1 MNVFN
6 SDIALVLSSVTS
18 YNSMTRYSRSL
29 SLFIF
34 VLILSGL
41 FSSSVHLHDDLY
53 EFSNSDQ
60 QIIVQDHNF
69 CTICASQFKYE
80 VSDEAVSV
88 GILYESFYHF
98 SIPTLVIYDPLISIQ
113 NYRAPPSSNIIA

>member
-1 MNVFN
+1 
-6 SDIALVLSSVTS
+6 
-18 YNSMTRYSRSL
+18 MTKHNRSL
-29 SLFIF
+29 SLILF

-60 QIIVQDHNF
+60 QIIVQEHNF

-80 VSDEAVSV
+80 VNDETVSV
-88 GILYESFYHF
+88 GIFLEGFYYF
-98 SIPTLVIYDPLISIQ
+98 TIPTLVVFDPLISIQ
-113 NYRAPPSSNIIA
+113 NYRAPPVSKIIV